1 MSSTTIRQRR
11 KVTAKEAA
19 KRLGVSERTVQRYV
33 AEYRSDYEKRAA
45 ERRELAYKLR
55 SQGKTW
61 AEVGRL
67 LDCSAEAARSLNKRY
82 LAIKEEQDK
91 AIQEKQEEKLDNFSL
106 F

>member
-1 MSSTTIRQRR
+1 MTESIIRKPR
-11 KVTAKEAA
+11 KVTAKVAA
-19 KRLGVSERTVQRYV
+19 KRLGVSERTIRNYQ
-33 AEYRSDYEKRAA
+33 ADYRNNYERRAA

-82 LAIKEEQDK
+82 LAMKEEQDK

>member
-1 MSSTTIRQRR
+1 MNDTIIRKKR

-19 KRLGVSERTVQRYV
+19 KRLGLSERTIRNYQ

-61 AEVGRL
+61 TEVGRL
-67 LDCSAEAARSLNKRY
+67 LDCSAEAARALNNRY
-82 LAIKEEQDK
+82 LALQKQAEEQAK
-91 AIQEKQEEKLDNFSL
+91 KEEKLDNFDL

>member
-1 MSSTTIRQRR
+1 MNDTIIRKKR

-19 KRLGVSERTVQRYV
+19 KRLGLSERTIRNYQ
-33 AEYRSDYEKRAA
+33 AEYRSDYEKRAG

-67 LDCSAEAARSLNKRY
+67 LDCSAEAARALNKRY
-82 LAIKEEQDK
+82 LALQKQAEEQAK
-91 AIQEKQEEKLDNFSL
+91 KEEKLDNLTL

>member
-1 MSSTTIRQRR
+1 MSVKIRR
-11 KVTAKEAA
+11 KRSKTAKEVGE
-19 KRLGVSERTVQRYV
+19 KFGMSPRTVRRYM

-61 AEVGRL
+61 TEVGRL
-67 LDCSAEAARSLNKRY
+67 LDCSAEAARALNKRY
-82 LAIKEEQDK
+82 LALQKQAEEQAK
-91 AIQEKQEEKLDNFSL
+91 KEEKLDNFSL